1 MFNSYSSNIKNGDLR
16 FAIAMT
22 TASDPFSYP
31 DPYIFHNLN
40 AIVAKFLKKKN

>member
-1 MFNSYSSNIKNGDLR
+1 MFNSYSSNIKNSDLR

-22 TASDPFSYP
+22 IASDPFSYP
-31 DPYIFHNLN
+31 DPYIFHNLD